1 MTQALNLI
9 QPLLHSDLPWLV
21 ATLATYLVS
30 VRIFK
35 ASGRK
40 ALLNPLLLSM
50 VILIALLEL
59 THTPYT
65 TYRQGA
71 ELINFLLG
79 PATVA
84 LAVPLFEYRHLLLK
98 MWMPLAGGL
107 IVGSLVTIGSVVALG
122 HLADLPLPVI
132 LSLAPKAVTTPMALG
147 IAQSAGGDVPLVV
160 VFTMST
166 GICGAVFGLMLLRA
180 LRVRDHAICGF
191 TMGLGA
197 SGVAAA
203 RCFEE
208 SEEMG
213 AFAGLAVGLNG
224 VFTALAVPLLI
235 HWHIWGL

>member
-1 MTQALNLI
+1 MMPVLEQI
-9 QPLLHSDLPWLV
+9 QPLLHSDLPWLS
-21 ATLATYLVS
+21 ATLAAYLLS
-30 VRIFK
+30 VRIFQW
-35 ASGRK
+35 SGRK

-50 VILIALLEL
+50 ILLIALLEL

-65 TYRQGA
+65 TYRQGS

-84 LAVPLFEYRHLLLK
+84 LAVPLFEYRHLLMK

-107 IVGSLVTIGSVVALG
+107 VVGSLVTIGSVVAFA
-122 HLADLPLPVI
+122 HLAGLPQPVV
-132 LSLAPKAVTTPMALG
+132 LALAPKAVTTPMALG
-147 IAQSAGGDVPLVV
+147 IAQSAGGNVPLVV
-160 VFTMST
+160 VFTMTT
-166 GICGAVFGLMLLRA
+166 GICGAVFGLLLLRL

-224 VFTALAVPLLI
+224 VFTALAVPVLM